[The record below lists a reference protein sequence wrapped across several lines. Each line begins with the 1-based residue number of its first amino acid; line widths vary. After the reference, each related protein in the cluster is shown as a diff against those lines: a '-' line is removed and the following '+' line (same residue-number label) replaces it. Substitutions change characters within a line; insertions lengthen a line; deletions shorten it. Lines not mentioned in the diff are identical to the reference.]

1 MGEDGVEALGVLARG
16 ADARPVHRPY
26 DHRCARLAAEH
37 VAELGGL
44 VIDLVHTDPEEVHE
58 HQLRYGPEARAAAPA
73 AAPMNADS
81 LIGVSKTRPGY
92 LVEPLR

>member
-16 ADARPVHRPY
+16 AVPAPY
-26 DHRCARLAAEH
+26 IVLMTIGVRLAAEH

-58 HQLRYGPEARAAAPA
+58 HQLRYGPEAEQAAPA

-81 LIGVSKTRPGY
+81 
-92 LVEPLR
+92 